1 MGCPPTGVKAK
12 DAARLGYDLAR
23 CLVDEDA
30 PAGCAIIGVEGTHDA
45 ADLFADL
52 VVASLDKLRIV
63 VQHNGVRFEFLPE

>member
-1 MGCPPTGVKAK
+1 MPPASGSTWP
-12 DAARLGYDLAR
+12 AALSSRTHRPASR
-23 CLVDEDA
+23 PRA
-30 PAGCAIIGVEGTHDA
+30 AGCAIIGVEGTHDA